1 MKATAFFTVVFLSM
15 LGFFIVATGE
25 FKHWLDGSA
34 EGPGGLRVS
43 HNIST
48 GGSGKNYL
56 DFDFWN
62 VKLGRRNFTLR
73 AELPRDDLKDGA
85 RIDEL
90 ENLNL
95 RNGTIDIPI
104 YEGDGVI
111 RAQLDGKQPRGLL
124 LKFESAIYHR
134 SGGLVKGSGLV
145 SVTLKNGSG
154 TTHEGTEFHFEELLF
169 KNETEATEKTR
180 FILSSDKAVY
190 IKNPYLEVHSPAG
203 LQGHSGSSG
212 MEVLRFHAPVYTYLD
227 PDVAGGLTLSEA
239 GQSPASSPA
248 GKEKVVITCE
258 GSLDLDFNRAP
269 LEKGARES
277 TFITF
282 MKEVKIFQ
290 GFQPEAKGG
299 APALGNTRF
308 ECQKLELEI
317 DDRRKNP
324 TPRRA
329 LATWE
334 GGRVKAIVARGERT
348 YLLSGEKLE
357 WLNVAGAVGG
367 TAGSKLVEGVLT
379 GRPTL
384 QGPDVDFVAERAV
397 MRPQSEK
404 LFLQDVSGSFKMT
417 GNEGSRGKARARAEQ
432 FVNQGPGRK
441 PAAQGAGQAPAA
453 RDELDQLDFDAD
465 EVEVAFN
472 AGEEKGESG
481 TTLSHFIARSDQA
494 RGVVLRSRGLRQG
507 KDSKTRPPTSDHQ
520 FQAAGKTLT
529 YQAGLQQATLEGT
542 ERELPRLTQGSSWV
556 EARKINLIVDGG
568 PEGAWFE
575 GSVSAKVD
583 MGDFQ
588 PQAGEADGPGPAAEK
603 DKKGPSTPRVVEIQS
618 DYLGFLF
625 QEGKTLQ
632 KAFARGDGVRP
643 VRLTTKADG
652 LYRFSAPE
660 VQLLTSKKVFE
671 LIGTAEQRAKL
682 EKEGGVVLAGKIRFE
697 QESKQ
702 CVLADGVEVRLYS
715 GDKITN
721 RPDLLIQAAQA
732 DVEFEG
738 AESEKE
744 AEGGLLSD
752 LRSVKAFTASSG
764 EETPLTVSGKIFE
777 MRGEK
782 AAWDSTSRRLR
793 FYGNGLQAMQ
803 LDHEELQ
810 GPVRAREIVY
820 DEQRNS
826 VTFRSEVKGELGQ
839 SARREEKADDAARK
853 AGRKMAWEFETNE
866 LELRLSKEEK
876 SGRFQLTGIEARD
889 KVLLYNREMAI
900 LLRGDDLVYDR
911 SQSKVRVFSRD
922 GRRQTLQHF
931 KDGLEA
937 SGALGGDQERPQP
950 VAERVDIID
959 AQVIEALL
967 YEKAG
972 DSKDVP
978 PRQMVVVGFKRN
990 VMANFFAPGK
1000 SASPPPDDSGA
1011 GKHWQVVAQRLTL
1024 HVNPSGG
1031 ASAENR
1037 LPWAAASNF
1046 IGTKGARGGGNV
1058 QINTGPYQASAERV
1072 EYRSS
1077 PRRLMLVGGKN
1088 SPAKIADLR
1097 PQKRRAIREQAPV
1110 IIIRKPNDEIE
1121 LEYLNRVPGEEP
1133 WPGVPEALRD

>member
-1 MKATAFFTVVFLSM
+1 MKATAFFAVVFLSM
-15 LGFFIVATGE
+15 LGLFIVATGE
-25 FKHWLDGSA
+25 FKHWFSDSD
-34 EGPGGLRVS
+34 EGPGRIRVS
-43 HNIST
+43 KNIRD
-48 GGSGKNYL
+48 GDGGKNYL

-73 AELPRDDLKDGA
+73 AELPRDDLKDAA

-111 RAQLDGKQPRGLL
+111 PAQGDKKQPRGLI

-145 SVTLKNGSG
+145 TVTLKNGNG
-154 TTHEGTEFHFEELLF
+154 TTQEGTEFYFEELLF
-169 KNETEATEKTR
+169 KNETEASEKTR
-180 FILSSDKAVY
+180 FILSSRKAVY

-203 LQGHSGSSG
+203 LEGHSGSSG
-212 MEVLRFHAPVYTYLD
+212 MEILSFHAPVYTYID

-239 GQSPASSPA
+239 GQPSSPSLA
-248 GKEKVVITCE
+248 SKEKVVITCG
-258 GSLDLDFNRAP
+258 GSLDLEFSRP
-269 LEKGARES
+269 PREKGGRES

-282 MKEVKIFQ
+282 KKDVKIFQ
-290 GFQPEAKGG
+290 GVQPEARGG
-299 APALGNTRF
+299 PPTVGNTRF

-334 GGRVKAIVARGERT
+334 GGRVRATVARGART

-357 WLNVAGAVGG
+357 WVNVAGAAGG
-367 TAGSKLVEGVLT
+367 AAGNKMVEGVLT

-384 QGPDVDFVAERAV
+384 QGPDVDFIAERAI

-417 GNEGSRGKARARAEQ
+417 GSEGSRGKARARAEQ
-432 FVNQGPGRK
+432 FVKQAPGQK
-441 PAAQGAGQAPAA
+441 PAVQGDGKTSAA

-472 AGEEKGESG
+472 ADGKKDEGG
-481 TTLSHFIARSDQA
+481 GTLSHFIARSDQA
-494 RGVVLRSRGLRQG
+494 RGVVLRSRGWRQG
-507 KDSKTRPPTSDHQ
+507 KEGKGAPSSSDHQ

-542 ERELPRLTQGSSWV
+542 ERELPRLSQGSSWV

-583 MGDFQ
+583 MGDFRPEDASSAEKKDKQ
-588 PQAGEADGPGPAAEK
+588 NPPAA
-603 DKKGPSTPRVVEIQS
+603 RVVEIQS
-618 DYLGFLF
+618 DYLGLLF
-625 QEGKTLQ
+625 EDGKTLQ
-632 KAFARGDGVRP
+632 KAFARGDGIRP
-643 VRLTTKADG
+643 VRLTTRAGG

-660 VQLLTSKKVFE
+660 VQLLTGERVFE

-697 QESKQ
+697 QESRQ

-721 RPDLLIQAAQA
+721 RPDLLIQAARA
-732 DVEFEG
+732 DVEFEQAAG
-738 AESEKE
+738 EQE
-744 AEGGLLSD
+744 AEGGLLRN
-752 LRSVKAFTASSG
+752 LRSIKALNATAG
-764 EETPLTVSGKIFE
+764 EKTPLTVSGKIFE

-782 AAWDSTSRRLR
+782 AAWDSTTRRLR
-793 FYGNGLQAMQ
+793 FFGNGLQAMQ

-820 DEQRNS
+820 DEQSNS
-826 VTFRSEVKGELGQ
+826 VTLRSEVKGELGQ
-839 SARREEKADDAARK
+839 RARQEKNAEGAARN
-853 AGRKMAWEFETNE
+853 AGSKMAWEFETNE
-866 LELRLSKEEK
+866 LELRLSKEGN
-876 SGRFQLTGIEARD
+876 SGPLQLTGIQARD
-889 KVLLYNREMAI
+889 KVLLYNRAMAI

-911 SQSKVRVFSRD
+911 AQSKVRVFSRD

-937 SGALGGDQERPQP
+937 SGALGGAQGRAQP
-950 VAERVDIID
+950 VAERVDTID
-959 AQVIEALL
+959 AQEIEAFL
-967 YEKAG
+967 YEAAG
-972 DSKDVP
+972 DSKDAP
-978 PRQMVVVGFKRN
+978 ARQMVVVGFKRN
-990 VMANFFAPGK
+990 VMANFFVPGK
-1000 SASPPPDDSGA
+1000 SASPPPAEPGA

-1024 HVNPSGG
+1024 HVNPTGD

-1037 LPWAAASNF
+1037 LPWAAASNL
-1046 IGTKGARGGGNV
+1046 IGTQGGRGGGNV
-1058 QINTGPYQASAERV
+1058 TINTGPYQAYAERV

-1088 SPAKIADLR
+1088 SPATIADRR

-1110 IIIRKPNDEIE
+1110 IIIRKPKDEIE
-1121 LEYLNRVPGEEP
+1121 LEYLSRVPGEEP
-1133 WPGVPEALRD
+1133 WPGVPEALQD